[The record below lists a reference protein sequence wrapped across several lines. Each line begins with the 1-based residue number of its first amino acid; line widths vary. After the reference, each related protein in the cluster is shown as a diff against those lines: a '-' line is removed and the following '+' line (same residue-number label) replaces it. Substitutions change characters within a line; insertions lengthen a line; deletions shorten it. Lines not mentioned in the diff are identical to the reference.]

1 MRCGLLGEKLSH
13 SYSPQIHA
21 QLAAYDYRLY
31 EVAPEA
37 LEDFLLHGE
46 WDGLN
51 VTIPYKKAVLPYCAS
66 LSETARRIGSVNTL
80 VRRKDG
86 IFGENTDA
94 YGFSETLRASGIS
107 VSGKKAIVLGS
118 GGASVMVCDVLRSLG
133 ASVTVISR
141 SGADNY
147 GNLDRHADAQ
157 LIVNATPVGTYPN
170 NGISPVDLGI
180 FPQCEAVFDLIY
192 NPARTA
198 LLLQAERLGIA
209 GFNGLKMLV
218 AQAKRS
224 AELFTGSAI
233 DDAKIETIEAALSA
247 QMRNIVLIGMPGCG
261 KSAVGKAL
269 AEKTGKAFFDAD
281 AELVKAAGKTIPEI
295 FAEDGEAEFRRMET
309 ETLCLLGKKSG
320 AVIAT
325 GGGCVTV
332 ARNYDL
338 LHQNGKIVWL
348 KRSLDALPKDGRPLS
363 QKTDLQAMYEKR
375 RGFYEAF
382 SDAAVSNDGELSGT
396 VKAVLEVL

>member
-281 AELVKAAGKTIPEI
+281 DELVKSAGKTIPEI
-295 FAEDGEAEFRRMET
+295 FAEDGEAVFRRMET
-309 ETLCLLGKKSG
+309 ETLRLLGKKSG

-332 ARNYDL
+332 AQNYDL

-348 KRSLDALPKDGRPLS
+348 QRKIESLPRDGRPLS
-363 QKTDLQAMYEKR
+363 QSADLQAMYEKR

-382 SDAAVSNDGELSGT
+382 SDVVISNDGELSET